1 MINFFG
7 TTKENLSSYRIQ
19 LVMTFQSYTFPIPM
33 FFLSYE
39 SNEPGVYY
47 RIPLFPFETETKWKK
62 AYTFPML
69 HSFESNGWIVSR
81 KKESYSNVFPLTFL
95 KKNQLGVEHYVL
107 QIKEA

>member
-33 FFLSYE
+33 LFLSYE

-47 RIPLFPFETETKWKK
+47 RIPLFPFETETKWEKS
-62 AYTFPML
+62 YTFPML
-69 HSFESNGWIVSR
+69 HSFESNG
-81 KKESYSNVFPLTFL
+81 
-95 KKNQLGVEHYVL
+95 
-107 QIKEA
+107 